1 MNPDQPSYSHL
12 IKRCEELED
21 QVMRSISVHD
31 KLARAK
37 TRLDDELQKFQLMQS
52 FGQAVVQVDN
62 EREFAE
68 LTLEYFIEMYNQ
80 EKGYIFSLV
89 NDKLSVLAKY
99 GVYQE
104 SPLDIEQVYIN
115 ELLERVDHSCQL
127 VRDNAGLKV
136 FEKLS
141 FADAYFSGIYNVNKQ
156 LVLIICV
163 GYSLEKRHFF
173 DELNLSNSSSFETFT
188 HSVGSY
194 FQNLKF
200 KAKLQQEI
208 FERRQIENELI
219 ISRQALKKSN
229 QSLEQK
235 VHQRTDELNK
245 SYQKLKVQTQ
255 QLKKSNNDLR
265 RFTNIVSHDL
275 KTPLRSIGSFAGL
288 LKKKINNLLAPKEL
302 EYLNI
307 IERSAISL
315 YGLIED
321 LLNYATVNAAALDLQ
336 ETRID
341 YVVNEVLELL
351 EDAIK
356 ESNAQIDNEIND
368 ISIECDRVK
377 IKQVFMNIIQ
387 NAIKFSQADGS
398 SKPKVIIKAEA
409 NNDQIVFSVRDNGI
423 GISEKYQE
431 QIFKEFVK
439 LNGSEYNGSGMG
451 LSICKSI
458 VDKHNGRIW
467 FRDNGQGTTFK
478 FSIPIVSNSSN

>member
-21 QVMRSISVHD
+21 QVTRSISVHD

-52 FGQAVVQVDN
+52 FGQAVVQIDN
-62 EREFAE
+62 EKEFAE
-68 LTLEYFIEMYNQ
+68 LTLEYFIEIYNQ
-80 EKGYIFSLV
+80 EKGYFFSFT
-89 NDKLSVLAKY
+89 DGKLTVLAQY
-99 GVYQE
+99 GVYRKT
-104 SPLDIEQVYIN
+104 SIDIKDEEVNQLV
-115 ELLERVDHSCQL
+115 ERVDYSCQL
-127 VRDNAGLKV
+127 VRDHRDLNV
-136 FEKLS
+136 FKTLS
-141 FADAYFSGIYNVNKQ
+141 FADAYFAGIYDDNKN
-156 LVLIICV
+156 LVSIICV
-163 GYSLEKRHFF
+163 GYSIEKRHFF

-194 FQNLKF
+194 FQNLKL
-200 KAKLQQEI
+200 KETLQQEI

-219 ISRQALKKSN
+219 ISRQELKRSN
-229 QSLEQK
+229 LSLEQK
-235 VHQRTDELNK
+235 VNQRTDELNK
-245 SYQKLKVQTQ
+245 SYQKLQAQTFK
-255 QLKKSNNDLR
+255 LKKSNSDLR
-265 RFTNIVSHDL
+265 RFTSIVSHDL

-288 LKKKINNLLAPKEL
+288 LKKKIGAILPAKEFD
-302 EYLNI
+302 YLNI

-321 LLNYATVNAAALDLQ
+321 LLHYATVNAETLDMK

-341 YVVNEVLELL
+341 HVVSEVLELL

-356 ESNAQIDNEIND
+356 ESKAQIANEIQN
-368 ISIECDRVK
+368 ISIECDRIK

-387 NAIKFSQADGS
+387 NAIKFSQINEDS
-398 SKPKVIIKAEA
+398 IPQVIIKAEA

-423 GISEKYQE
+423 GISENYKDQV
-431 QIFKEFVK
+431 FKEFVK